1 MKNYPFSGCL
11 QGRLGGDG
19 GLSLGQGE
27 TLLAGEIVILI
38 SLKLTSLR
46 PFWEGKVHVH
56 VALTEG
62 HRSFFSVGVD
72 CLAKLLIILS
82 FPQPAVQSEER
93 D

>member
-27 TLLAGEIVILI
+27 NFLAGEIVILI
-38 SLKLTSLR
+38 SLKVTSLR
-46 PFWEGKVHVH
+46 PLWEGKVHVH

-62 HRSFFSVGVD
+62 HRYSFQLVLTVS
-72 CLAKLLIILS
+72 
-82 FPQPAVQSEER
+82 QSS
-93 D
+93 

>member
-27 TLLAGEIVILI
+27 TYLAGEIVILI
-38 SLKLTSLR
+38 SLKVTSLR
-46 PFWEGKVHVH
+46 PLWEGKVHVH

-62 HRSFFSVGVD
+62 TRYSFQLVLTVS
-72 CLAKLLIILS
+72 
-82 FPQPAVQSEER
+82 QSS
-93 D
+93 